1 MAGSCACVSHAKP
14 SAFLKDQL
22 LIRSVLLLIDQKRWA
37 WMTTLQSNH
46 GHAREEIFF
55 FFDWSSSMIQ
65 SSMKPQNY
73 KPQKQTNRNSWRRL
87 FIPPLHVCTFTLT
100 ATFPQPHFLL
110 LCTQRQTHTH
120 LTRTYVCFSATH
132 PPPTLLACPGHQS
145 ASPPHCLCDR
155 EAVRASQSEALMLS
169 RSDRA
174 TGGKRGKQTASNIAL
189 SFHLQLSVKPECW
202 QSVKKYRHS

>member
-100 ATFPQPHFLL
+100 APSRSHIFFSYAHKDKH
-110 LCTQRQTHTH
+110 THTSH
-120 LTRTYVCFSATH
+120 THVCVLFCY
-132 PPPTLLACPGHQS
+132 PPTTHTPCLSWPSVSFPAALPVWQRSRQS
-145 ASPPHCLCDR
+145 IS
-155 EAVRASQSEALMLS
+155 VRGSDAEPEWQ
-169 RSDRA
+169 SDRGE
-174 TGGKRGKQTASNIAL
+174 TWQTNS
-189 SFHLQLSVKPECW
+189 Q
-202 QSVKKYRHS
+202 